1 MEKEFDVVNGELL
14 SVEEKDLPDAELLCD
29 MIARK
34 SHTEFRAAVDDVP
47 PPDLARLM
55 ESVPKEKRAAFYRL
69 LPKDLAAEVFVE
81 LDPDLEE
88 ELVSVFG
95 DNELK
100 QVLSELYIDDTVDM
114 IEEMPAVVV
123 KRILNNCSPENRS
136 VINELLRY
144 PKDSAG
150 TIMTTEY
157 VHLKPT
163 MTVMDALKHIRDVA
177 IDKETVY
184 NCYVTDDK
192 RRLIGVISAKRLLI
206 SPLET
211 LLSEIM
217 EESVIFAKTTD
228 DRESVAGKI
237 EKYGFIALPVVDN
250 EKRLVGI
257 VTVDDAMDVLR
268 EEAEEDFAKM
278 AAIIPGEREYL
289 KTSAFSIFKARIPW
303 LLILMISATFSS
315 AILGFFEASLI
326 PVLVL
331 FVPMLMDTGGN
342 SGSQASVTAIRG
354 LSTGEVQMRDV
365 LKILAKEFTVG
376 AMLGAVLGSVAF
388 LKVILIDGLLFSNPA
403 VNVTV
408 ALAVSISLA
417 FTIIAAKVIGSTLPF
432 LAKRLGVDPAV
443 MASPFITTL
452 VDVVGLMMYFA
463 VSAYAFGLTV

>member
-1 MEKEFDVVNGELL
+1 MEKNLELKNDTVLL
-14 SVEEKDLPDAELLCD
+14 SSEQKLPQSDEICRLLAEKQHSKL
-29 MIARK
+29 
-34 SHTEFRAAVDDVP
+34 RAISEDVP

-55 ESVPKEKRAAFYRL
+55 EELTREERAAFYRL
-69 LPKDLAAEVFVE
+69 LSKDRASEVFAE
-81 LDPDLEE
+81 LDPELAE
-88 ELVSVFG
+88 ELIGVFT

-100 QVLSELYIDDTVDM
+100 QILAELYIDDTVDM

-123 KRILNNCSPENRS
+123 KRILKNSSPENRS
-136 VINELLRY
+136 IINELLRY

-157 VHLKPT
+157 VRLKPD
-163 MTVMDALKHIRDVA
+163 MTVLDALSHIRDVA

-184 NCYVTDDK
+184 NCYVTDNS
-192 RRLIGVISAKRLLI
+192 RRLIGVVSAKKLLI
-206 SPLET
+206 SALET
-211 LLSEIM
+211 PLSEIM
-217 EESVIFAKTTD
+217 EDSVVFALTTE
-228 DRESVAGKI
+228 DRETVAGKI

-250 EKRLVGI
+250 ESRLVGI

-278 AAIIPGEREYL
+278 AAIIPGEKEYL

-303 LLILMISATFSS
+303 LMILMISATFSS
-315 AILGFFEASLI
+315 AILGFFEAALI

-354 LSTGEVQMRDV
+354 LSIGEITLGDV
-365 LKILAKEFTVG
+365 LKILRKEILVG
-376 AMLGAVLGSVAF
+376 AMLGITLGTVAF

-403 VNVTV
+403 VTLTV
-408 ALAVSISLA
+408 AFAVAISLA
-417 FTIIAAKVIGSTLPF
+417 LTVVASKIIGSTLPF
-432 LAKRLGVDPAV
+432 LAKRIGLDPAV

-452 VDVVGLMMYFA
+452 VDVVGLLMYFA
-463 VSAYAFGLTV
+463 VSSYAFGLTV

>member
-1 MEKEFDVVNGELL
+1 MENEFDVNNGAVV
-14 SVEEKDLPDAELLCD
+14 SIEEKNLPDPEILCD
-29 MIARK
+29 MISRK
-34 SHTEFRAAVDDVP
+34 AHSEFRATVENLP
-47 PPDLARLM
+47 PLDIAKLM
-55 ESVPKEKRAAFYRL
+55 EAVSKDRRAAFYRL
-69 LPKDLAAEVFVE
+69 LPKDLAAEVFAE
-81 LDPDLEE
+81 LDFDLAE

-95 DNELK
+95 DNELR
-100 QVLSELYIDDTVDM
+100 QVLAELYIDDTVDM
-114 IEEMPAVVV
+114 IEEMPAVIV
-123 KRILNNCSPENRS
+123 KRILNNSSQENRN

-163 MTVMDALKHIRDVA
+163 MTVMEALKHIRDVA

-206 SPLET
+206 SSLET
-211 LLSEIM
+211 LLSDIM

-237 EKYGFIALPVVDN
+237 EKYGLIALPVVDN

-278 AAIIPGEREYL
+278 AAIIPGEKEYL

-354 LSTGEVQMRDV
+354 LSTGEIRPRDV
-365 LKILAKEFTVG
+365 LKILSKEFTVG
-376 AMLGAVLGSVAF
+376 AMLGITLGAVAF
-388 LKVILIDGLLFSNPA
+388 AKVMIMDGFLFSNSA
-403 VNVTV
+403 VNLTV

-417 FTIIAAKVIGSTLPF
+417 LTVIAAKIIGSTLPF
-432 LAKRLGVDPAV
+432 LAKRIGVDPAV

-452 VDVVGLMMYFA
+452 VDAVGLIMYFA